1 MDRKEAAKTYDS
13 ACVARIIAGVQE
25 DPEGIRARVTDS
37 TWPRYHDQWCDLR
50 RGRGSCT
57 CNRGCVRAK
66 MSIVKSF
73 YELAAE
79 AVCAEEEDPFPS
91 FAPSPFKRAWRH
103 LGGRPKKYTPML
115 AIRIGLL
122 ATWGGQS
129 IESAVGICG
138 VCRRSVHRWRK
149 QYYLFDAMLRT
160 LEASRAVFPRKYSKA
175 VLSEKKARSARSRRK
190 RYVRKKAAQ
199 Y

>member
-1 MDRKEAAKTYDS
+1 

-50 RGRGSCT
+50 RGRGPCS
-57 CNRGCVRAK
+57 CNRRRVRAK
-66 MSIVKSF
+66 MAIMTSIYALV
-73 YELAAE
+73 ETAID
-79 AVCAEEEDPFPS
+79 EEEGLPVSPY
-91 FAPSPFKRAWRH
+91 PSPFKRPQRH
-103 LGGRPKKYTPML
+103 PGGRPSKYTPEL
-115 AIRIGLL
+115 AIRIGLI

-138 VCRRSVHRWRK
+138 VCRRSIHRWRK
-149 QYYLFDAMLRT
+149 HYFLFDAMLRT
-160 LEASRAVFPRKYSKA
+160 LEASRAVFPRKYSKR
-175 VLSEKKARSARSRRK
+175 VLSEKKARAARSRRK